1 MKRIMSVAIV
11 LITMVVVMVGIAGA
25 APDFYQGKTV
35 TILVGT
41 SPGGGFDTYAR
52 VLSRHLGK
60 HIPGKPSVIIE
71 NLPTAGGLMSAN
83 QIYKVSKPN
92 GLTIGNF
99 NGTLLFDQILGQE
112 AAEFDARKFQ
122 YIGAMA
128 RVTPVCIMSKASGIT
143 SMDKWM
149 SSPSPVKIG
158 GLGPGNL
165 APDNTPKILKAM
177 IGLPLQLITG
187 YKGTAEVRLAIGSKE
202 VAGGFLGWESAKTTW
217 RRDLDTGEAVVV
229 LQAVPKPLPDLP
241 KVPLAISYAKTDEAR
256 KLIEVGIHGCGLFSR
271 PYLVA
276 PNTPKDRVEILR
288 KAFAETLKDKEF
300 LADTAKARLDLDPVG
315 AQELTAAVEGV
326 TKLDPATLNKLK
338 ELLVK

>member
-122 YIGAMA
+122 Y
-128 RVTPVCIMSKASGIT
+128 
-143 SMDKWM
+143 
-149 SSPSPVKIG
+149 
-158 GLGPGNL
+158 
-165 APDNTPKILKAM
+165 
-177 IGLPLQLITG
+177 
-187 YKGTAEVRLAIGSKE
+187 
-202 VAGGFLGWESAKTTW
+202 
-217 RRDLDTGEAVVV
+217 
-229 LQAVPKPLPDLP
+229 
-241 KVPLAISYAKTDEAR
+241 
-256 KLIEVGIHGCGLFSR
+256 
-271 PYLVA
+271 
-276 PNTPKDRVEILR
+276 
-288 KAFAETLKDKEF
+288 
-300 LADTAKARLDLDPVG
+300 
-315 AQELTAAVEGV
+315 
-326 TKLDPATLNKLK
+326 
-338 ELLVK
+338 